1 MKVRAKGDIC
11 ISITEGTVSAL
22 TIEDEGTALGD
33 VDILNFVGAA
43 VTVSKVGNT
52 ATINITGGSSSS
64 PLIDWP
70 ISSGAPTGISK
81 GTRYY
86 LTGSPGTILGEDV
99 VQGTTME
106 ARIDSPIVRSDWYI
120 NMGGT

>member
-22 TIEDEGTALGD
+22 TVEDEGTALGD

-64 PLIDWP
+64 PLIDWS
-70 ISSGAPTGISK
+70 IASGAPTGISK

>member
-22 TIEDEGTALGD
+22 TVEDEGNALGD

-70 ISSGAPTGISK
+70 IASGAPTGISK